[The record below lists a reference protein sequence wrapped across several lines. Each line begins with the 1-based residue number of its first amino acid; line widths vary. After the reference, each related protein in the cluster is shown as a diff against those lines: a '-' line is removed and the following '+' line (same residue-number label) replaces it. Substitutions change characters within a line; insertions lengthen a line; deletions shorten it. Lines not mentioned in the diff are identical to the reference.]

1 MSDDSPNPNWQ
12 LVPQEDCI
20 RLTLTLPVG
29 TTPLPPTPPI
39 AGGFSHQQLEQS
51 LNTYLCMVAGRW
63 GSQNRVRLAVQNQLL
78 DSRQLQAIAASLGQ
92 QNLELQW
99 VETTRRQTA
108 VAAASAGLSVDQT
121 PPEVTLISSSPPLLP
136 PTPLLLR
143 QTLRSGGE
151 IRHSGD
157 VVIIGDVNPGSSIV
171 ADGDILIWGCLR
183 GTAHA
188 GAKGNQEAV
197 IMILRLAACQIR
209 IADVVA
215 RVGADASDRR
225 EPEIAYIT
233 SEGIRLTHTRHF
245 QRPFST

>member
-1 MSDDSPNPNWQ
+1 MSDDSPNPDWQ
-12 LVPQEDCI
+12 LVPQEDCL

-29 TTPLPPTPPI
+29 TAPLTPASAI

-51 LNTYLCMVAGRW
+51 LNTYLRMIAGRW
-63 GSQNRVRLAVQNQLL
+63 GTQSQVRLAVQNQLL
-78 DSRQLQAIAASLGQ
+78 DSRQLQAIAASLSQ

-121 PPEVTLISSSPPLLP
+121 PSEVTLITKEVQLP
-136 PTPLLLR
+136 PPPPLLLR

-151 IRHSGD
+151 IRHNGD
-157 VVIIGDVNPGSSIV
+157 VVIMGDVNPGSSIV
-171 ADGDILIWGCLR
+171 AEGDILIWGCLR

-188 GAKGNQEAV
+188 GAKGNQQAV

-209 IADVVA
+209 IADLVA
-215 RVGADASDRR
+215 RVGADAGDRQ

-233 SEGIRLTHTRHF
+233 SEGIRLTPARQF

>member
-1 MSDDSPNPNWQ
+1 
-12 LVPQEDCI
+12 
-20 RLTLTLPVG
+20 
-29 TTPLPPTPPI
+29 
-39 AGGFSHQQLEQS
+39 
-51 LNTYLCMVAGRW
+51 
-63 GSQNRVRLAVQNQLL
+63 VQNQLL

-233 SEGIRLTHTRHF
+233 SEGIRLTPTRQF

>member
-1 MSDDSPNPNWQ
+1 MSDNALNPDWQ
-12 LVPQEDCI
+12 LVSQDDYL
-20 RLTLTLPVG
+20 RLTLTLPLDPA
-29 TTPLPPTPPI
+29 TPASPLVV
-39 AGGFSHQQLEQS
+39 SHLQIEQS
-51 LNTYLCMVAGRW
+51 LAAYLQKMDGRW
-63 GSQNRVRLAVQNQLL
+63 DNRHQVRLAVHNQLL
-78 DSRQLQAIAASLGQ
+78 DSRQLQAIAASLNQ
-92 QNLELQW
+92 CALDLQW

-121 PPEVTLISSSPPLLP
+121 PSAQTLIETTTPLP
-136 PTPLLLR
+136 PPKPLVLR

-151 IRHSGD
+151 IRHNGD
-157 VVIIGDVNPGSSIV
+157 VVVIGDVNPGSSVV

-188 GAKGNQEAV
+188 GAKGDRQAV

-215 RVGADASDRR
+215 RVGADAADRR

-233 SEGIRLTHTRHF
+233 SEGIRLTAARQF
-245 QRPFST
+245 QRPVSS

>member
-1 MSDDSPNPNWQ
+1 MSDDSPNPDWQ
-12 LVPQEDCI
+12 LVPQEDCV

-29 TTPLPPTPPI
+29 ITPLTPTPAI
-39 AGGFSHQQLEQS
+39 VGGFSHQQLEQS
-51 LNTYLCMVAGRW
+51 LTSYLRIIAGRW
-63 GSQNRVRLAVQNQLL
+63 GNQSRVRLAVQNQLL
-78 DSRQLQAIAASLGQ
+78 DSRQLQAIAAGLKQ

-121 PPEVTLISSSPPLLP
+121 PPEVTLVTPELKLP
-136 PTPLLLR
+136 APTPLLVR

-151 IRHSGD
+151 IRHNGD
-157 VVIIGDVNPGSSIV
+157 VIMIGDVNPGSSIV
-171 ADGDILIWGCLR
+171 AEGDILIWGCLR

-215 RVGADASDRR
+215 RVGADGSDRR
-225 EPEIAYIT
+225 DPEIAYIT
-233 SEGIRLTHTRHF
+233 SDGIRLTPVRQF
-245 QRPFST
+245 QRPLST